1 MSFSIT
7 LIDVIT
13 QLIFQSYLIFA
24 RLKDNSDENPYNSQD
39 DSLVMNVRTLRKTL
53 DDYGFETERVL
64 DCLLNVYIKQNVS
77 DKGVLAQDISPFTGV
92 LLGYRL
98 LEKHSWHGVTLFKC
112 TAKGERVAQEL
123 LSNKIEPV
131 FYEFKKV
138 NLEGTYFILKY
149 LLYMVN
155 HGKNKPL
162 ERIELRLLSH
172 LPVIQELQSIV
183 SSLLLEYRILQY
195 VHQVTGS
202 GPGKEICVTS
212 PDLYTY
218 FEPYYMKEERIL
230 AFEQVLTTLSR
241 RLTLFRSLYT
251 YEQRA
256 ERIYLRRIKEYKFS
270 LKEIRDILDSMEQS
284 RIISYSY
291 GNPFLFR
298 IEDKDS
304 YQTFL
309 KNNVLSEIFNDFSC
323 HLQGI
328 HTNPQA
334 YVVLSEFEDE
344 FRTFLEETLRHAQKN
359 WEERIPK
366 DVLERLKE
374 RQNDARIRRKTT
386 YSLLHYIDF
395 PNYLSIILH
404 RTDSFSNWDIFEPY
418 FVSIG
423 WIKGRL
429 IEMNEIRNDLAHPKP
444 LEPLQYRKL
453 QLYIDE
459 ICERIKVRS
468 ES

>member
-1 MSFSIT
+1 M
-7 LIDVIT
+7 
-13 QLIFQSYLIFA
+13 
-24 RLKDNSDENPYNSQD
+24 KDSSDENPYNNQK
-39 DSLVMNVRTLRKTL
+39 DSLDMNVRTLRKTL

-64 DCLLNVYIKQNVS
+64 DCLVNVYIKQNVS

-92 LLGYRL
+92 LLGYKL

-112 TAKGERVAQEL
+112 TAKSERIAQEL
-123 LSNKIEPV
+123 LYSKIEPV
-131 FYEFKKV
+131 FIEFKKV
-138 NLEGTYFILKY
+138 NLEGSYFILKY
-149 LLYMVN
+149 LLYTVN
-155 HGKNKPL
+155 QGKNKPL
-162 ERIELRLLSH
+162 ERLELRLLSH
-172 LPVIQELQSIV
+172 LPVIQELQSIM
-183 SSLLLEYRILQY
+183 SSLLLEYGILMHA
-195 VHQVTGS
+195 HQVTGS
-202 GPGKEICVTS
+202 GPGKEIHVTV

-218 FEPYYMKEERIL
+218 FEPYYIKEERIL
-230 AFEQVLTTLSR
+230 AFEQVLTAQSR
-241 RLTLFRSLYT
+241 RLILFRLLYT

-256 ERIYLRRIKEYKFS
+256 ERIYLRRIKEYRFS
-270 LKEIRDILDSMEQS
+270 LQEIKDILDLMELS
-284 RIISYSY
+284 HIISYSY

-298 IEDKDS
+298 IEDKEG

-309 KNNVLSEIFNDFSC
+309 KNKVLLKIFSDFSR

-334 YVVLSEFEDE
+334 YAVLSKFEDE
-344 FRTFLEETLRHAQKN
+344 FRTFLEEALRHAPKN

-374 RQNDARIRRKTT
+374 RRNDARIRRKTT

-395 PNYLSIILH
+395 PNYLSIILY

-459 ICERIKVRS
+459 IRERIKHHA

>member
-1 MSFSIT
+1 M
-7 LIDVIT
+7 
-13 QLIFQSYLIFA
+13 
-24 RLKDNSDENPYNSQD
+24 KDNSDENPYNNQK

-64 DCLLNVYIKQNVS
+64 DCLLQVYIKQNVS
-77 DKGVLAQDISPFTGV
+77 DKGVLAQDISPFTGI
-92 LLGYRL
+92 LLGYKL
-98 LEKHSWHGVTLFKC
+98 LEKHSWHGVTLFTC
-112 TAKGERVAQEL
+112 TAKGERIAREL
-123 LSNKIEPV
+123 FRSKMEPV
-131 FYEFKKV
+131 FIQFKQV

-149 LLYMVN
+149 LLYTVN
-155 HGKNKPL
+155 QGKNKPL
-162 ERIELRLLSH
+162 KRLELRLLSH
-172 LPVIQELQSIV
+172 LPVIQELQSIM
-183 SSLLLEYRILQY
+183 SSLLLEYGIAMHA
-195 VHQVTGS
+195 HQFTGS
-202 GPGKEICVTS
+202 GPGKEMCVTV

-218 FEPYYMKEERIL
+218 FEPYYMKEEKIS
-230 AFEQVLTTLSR
+230 AFEQVLTALSR
-241 RLTLFRSLYT
+241 RLNLFRLLYQ
-251 YEQRA
+251 YEKRA
-256 ERIYLRRIKEYKFS
+256 ERIYLRRIKEHKFT
-270 LKEIRDILDSMEQS
+270 LREIKDILDLMEQS
-284 RIISYSY
+284 CTISYSY
-291 GNPFLFR
+291 RNPVLFS
-298 IEDKDS
+298 IEDKEA

-309 KNNVLSEIFNDFSC
+309 KNDVLSKIFNDFSH

-334 YVVLSEFEDE
+334 YAVLSEFEDE
-344 FRTFLEETLRHAQKN
+344 FRTFLEEALADAHKT

-366 DVLERLKE
+366 DVLERLRE

-395 PNYLSIILH
+395 PNYLSIILY
-404 RTDSFSNWDIFEPY
+404 RTDTFSNWDIFEPY

-459 ICERIKVRS
+459 IRERIKHRAKR
-468 ES
+468 

>member
-1 MSFSIT
+1 
-7 LIDVIT
+7 
-13 QLIFQSYLIFA
+13 
-24 RLKDNSDENPYNSQD
+24 
-39 DSLVMNVRTLRKTL
+39 MNVRTLRKTL

-64 DCLLNVYIKQNVS
+64 DCLLHVHIKQNVS

-98 LEKHSWHGVTLFKC
+98 LEKHSWQGVIHFKC

-123 LSNKIEPV
+123 LRSRIEPV
-131 FYEFKKV
+131 FNEFKKV

-155 HGKNKPL
+155 QGKNKPL
-162 ERIELRLLSH
+162 ERLELRLLSH
-172 LPVIQELQSIV
+172 LPVMQELQSMV
-183 SSLLLEYRILQY
+183 SSLLLEHGIMMNAREFS
-195 VHQVTGS
+195 GS
-202 GPGKEICVTS
+202 GTGREICVTV
-212 PDLYTY
+212 PDLYT
-218 FEPYYMKEERIL
+218 FFDPYYMKEEKIL
-230 AFEQVLTTLSR
+230 AFEKVLTTISR
-241 RLTLFRSLYT
+241 RLVLFRLLYT

-256 ERIYLRRIKEYKFS
+256 ERIYLRRIKEHKFS
-270 LKEIRDILDSMEQS
+270 LREIRDILDLMEQS

-304 YQTFL
+304 YQAFL
-309 KNNVLSEIFNDFSC
+309 KSNIHSEIFDDFSS
-323 HLQGI
+323 HLQCI
-328 HTNPQA
+328 HKNPQA
-334 YVVLSEFEDE
+334 YADLSEFEDE
-344 FRTFLEETLRHAQKN
+344 FRTFLEETLRNAQEN

-404 RTDSFSNWDIFEPY
+404 RTDLFSNWDIFEPY